1 MPSHGVGDACY
12 GGIEGITY
20 YRIKHLLLSW
30 KVSERPLVGIVIN
43 IPPVLQCTD
52 SNIKYL
58 FNNYN
63 QFYHFTSTST
73 KSFKIVVFTMVLCG
87 GSKVFH
93 FHLTSTFLK
102 VSKPST
108 LKKGA
113 FKPLKRIKQT
123 PRKVALNP
131 EILSRILDFTGTKVR
146 L

>member
-1 MPSHGVGDACY
+1 
-12 GGIEGITY
+12 
-20 YRIKHLLLSW
+20 
-30 KVSERPLVGIVIN
+30 
-43 IPPVLQCTD
+43 
-52 SNIKYL
+52 
-58 FNNYN
+58 
-63 QFYHFTSTST
+63 
-73 KSFKIVVFTMVLCG
+73 MVLGG

-146 L
+146 F